1 MYSLDFIAKASY
13 FFLILSILP
22 FFQIFIKKEDLNWDK
37 SAFLVLLFTAIG
49 FVTIKAHPI
58 YDKYGFA
65 DPLTLFIFL
74 LFPIAS
80 LVGIYLVKTS
90 AFKKNK

>member
-1 MYSLDFIAKASY
+1 MDFISESAC
-13 FFLILSILP
+13 FFIVTSIIP
-22 FFQIFIKKEDLNWDK
+22 FFEAFIKKEDLNWDK

-49 FVTIKAHPI
+49 FVAVKAHPI

-65 DPLTLFIFL
+65 DPLTLFMFL